1 MSIQTEKCP
10 ECGCAD
16 FFVNK
21 RRGEVICRQCSCVLD
36 DSLVDFGRDWSMD
49 EDSGD
54 TQSRAG
60 APFDPR
66 VANNLITE
74 IGNSADFSRLDK
86 STKFL
91 MNRIKKKNRW
101 TSSSLEANL
110 NYAFNHLKTVASHL
124 HVTEGVEKE
133 AAGIYRAAAERGLT
147 KARASDSLVA
157 AALFIAC
164 KLFAIPKTMK
174 EVSESSKIDL
184 KTLGKSYKLLLR
196 ELKLKTMPTNPMDY
210 LVKYASNLAIA
221 NKTQVTASNLIKS
234 YHAIG
239 KTSGKNPTS
248 LAAVALYI
256 ASLQTKEKITQKRI
270 SEAAGITETTLR
282 NRCAEM
288 LEALKIRLPKGR
300 R

>member
-1 MSIQTEKCP
+1 MSIQTDKCP
-10 ECGCAD
+10 ECGHSD
-16 FFVNK
+16 FFINK
-21 RRGEVICRQCSCVLD
+21 RRGEVICRKCSCVLD

-49 EDSGD
+49 EDSGES
-54 TQSRAG
+54 QSRAG

-66 VANNLITE
+66 IANNLITE
-74 IGNSADFSRLDK
+74 IGNSSDFSKLDK
-86 STKFL
+86 NTKFL
-91 MNRIKKKNRW
+91 MNRIRKKNRW

-110 NYAFNHLKTVASHL
+110 NYAFGHLKTVASHL

-164 KLFAIPKTMK
+164 KLFVIPKTMK
-174 EVSESSKIDL
+174 EVSEASKIDM

-196 ELKLKTMPTNPMDY
+196 ELKLKTMPTNPLDY
-210 LVKYASNLAIA
+210 LVKYSSNLGIT
-221 NKTQVTASNLIKS
+221 NKTQVAASKLIKE
-234 YHAIG
+234 YQRMG

-248 LAAVALYI
+248 LAAVSIYL
-256 ASLQTKEKITQKRI
+256 ASLQTRERITQKRV

-288 LEALKIRLPKGR
+288 ISALKLRLPKKR
-300 R
+300 

>member
-1 MSIQTEKCP
+1 MSISEKCP
-10 ECGCAD
+10 ECGCID

-21 RRGEVICRQCSCVLD
+21 RRGEAICKQCSFVLD
-36 DSLVDFGRDWSMD
+36 DSLVDFGRDWTGD
-49 EDSGD
+49 EESGESN
-54 TQSRAG
+54 SRAG

-66 VANNLITE
+66 IANNLITE
-74 IGNSADFSRLDK
+74 IGNNADFSKLDK
-86 STKFL
+86 STKYL

-110 NYAFNHLKTVASHL
+110 NYAFGHLKTVSSHL

-164 KLFAIPKTMK
+164 KLFALPKTMK
-174 EVSESSKIDL
+174 EVSDACKIDL
-184 KTLGKSYKLLLR
+184 KTLGKSYKLLIR

-210 LVKYASNLAIA
+210 LVRYASNLGIA
-221 NKTQVTASNLIKS
+221 NKTQTTATKLIKEYTS
-234 YHAIG
+234 IG

-248 LAAVALYI
+248 LAAVVLYI
-256 ASLQTKEKITQKRI
+256 ASLQTGEKITQKRI

-282 NRCAEM
+282 NRCTEM
-288 LEALKIRLPKGR
+288 LDALKIKLPKGR
-300 R
+300 K